1 MSGWTEAMKQ
11 IIEEKLKWD
20 IADTTIE
27 YQQDGLTNQNYIITN
42 GIRKLALRISG
53 GNADRL
59 GIKREAELAAMQ
71 AAADLGIGAEV
82 VYFSTETGHMVTEFI
97 DGVKWNDADAGTDV
111 NMKRI
116 ADTLRKVHALPPVP
130 YAFSPYQ
137 DITDRIQFAARHQLG
152 LPGDLDEFLEK
163 LAAIQQARA
172 SNGQQQLGLC
182 HNDLFTNNFLDDGTV
197 RLIDWEYAGM
207 GDIMFDLACVCSA
220 YSLPQ
225 KETFLAC
232 YFGHYDADLLHSL
245 EQMSY
250 VVTFW
255 NAMWAVL
262 QTHESK
268 PVVESAASAEPAADY
283 RQIANWMFARLRES
297 L

>member
-1 MSGWTEAMKQ
+1 MSGWNEAMKQ
-11 IIEEKLKWD
+11 IIEEELQWD
-20 IADTTIE
+20 IADTAIE

-59 GIKREAELAAMQ
+59 GISREAELAAMQ
-71 AAADLGIGAEV
+71 AAADIGVGAKV

-97 DGVKWNDADAGTDV
+97 DGVKWNDADVCTDV

-116 ADTLRKVHALPPVP
+116 ADTLRKVHALQPVP
-130 YAFSPYQ
+130 YEFSPYQ
-137 DITDRIQFAARHQLG
+137 DIKDRIQFAVRHLLE
-152 LPGDLDEFLEK
+152 LPPDLDKFIAK
-163 LAAIQQARA
+163 LAAIQQNRA

-182 HNDLFTNNFLDDGTV
+182 HNDPFANNFLDDGTV

-225 KETFLAC
+225 KETFLAY
-232 YFGHYDADLLHSL
+232 YFGHYDADTLHSL

-262 QTHESK
+262 QTHDPK
-268 PVVESAASAEPAADY
+268 PVEPAASAEPAADY
-283 RQIANWMFARLRES
+283 RQIADWMFARLRES